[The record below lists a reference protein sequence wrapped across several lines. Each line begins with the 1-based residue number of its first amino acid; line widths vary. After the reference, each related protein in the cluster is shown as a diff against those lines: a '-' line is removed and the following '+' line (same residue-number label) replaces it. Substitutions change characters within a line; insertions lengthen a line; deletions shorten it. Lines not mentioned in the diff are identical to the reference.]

1 MRRVHVLG
9 STGSIGRTAEQVLEE
24 LVATHE
30 VVGLSA
36 GKDASRI
43 AAQAER
49 WRPRAVALADAQ
61 AASGVRSQLDAL
73 GVRLFAGP
81 GAAAEMVAT
90 IPSDVVLNG
99 ISGAAGLAA
108 SFAAIRRG
116 ATLALANKESMVMAG
131 PLLVREAARSGAT
144 LLPVDSEHNAI
155 FQCLGD
161 ECLDGVRRLL
171 LTASG
176 GPFRETPA
184 HELDRVTPAQAL
196 RHPTWNMGDKI
207 TIDSA
212 TLMNKALEVVEARWL
227 FGISVEKIAVLVHP
241 QSIVHSIVEFE
252 DGCML
257 AQLGVP
263 DMAVPIRFALA
274 FPKRATTHRSYFDI
288 ARFRTLTF
296 EEPDVA
302 RFPALLLGFEAA
314 RRGGTA
320 GAVLNAAN
328 EVAVAAFLAGKL
340 PFPRIASAVAATLER
355 VPHVADPDLEQVLAA
370 DRAARTEAA
379 GCCS

>member
-1 MRRVHVLG
+1 
-9 STGSIGRTAEQVLEE
+9 
-24 LVATHE
+24 
-30 VVGLSA
+30 
-36 GKDASRI
+36 
-43 AAQAER
+43 
-49 WRPRAVALADAQ
+49 
-61 AASGVRSQLDAL
+61 
-73 GVRLFAGP
+73 
-81 GAAAEMVAT
+81 
-90 IPSDVVLNG
+90 
-99 ISGAAGLAA
+99 
-108 SFAAIRRG
+108 
-116 ATLALANKESMVMAG
+116 
-131 PLLVREAARSGAT
+131 
-144 LLPVDSEHNAI
+144 
-155 FQCLGD
+155 
-161 ECLDGVRRLL
+161 VRRLL

-184 HELDRVTPAQAL
+184 QDLERVTPAQAL

-274 FPKRATTHRSYFDI
+274 FPRRAVTKRSYFDI

-379 GCCS
+379 ECCS

>member
-1 MRRVHVLG
+1 MRRVHVRG

-24 LVATHE
+24 LVATQE

-36 GKDASRI
+36 GKDAQRI
-43 AAQAER
+43 VAQAER
-49 WRPRAVALADAQ
+49 WRPRAVALADAE

-90 IPSDVVLNG
+90 IPADVVLNG

-108 SFAAIRRG
+108 SFASIRRG

-161 ECLDGVRRLL
+161 ECLHGLRRLL

-176 GPFRETPA
+176 GPFPGAPA
-184 HELDRVTPAQAL
+184 QDLERVTPGQAL

-212 TLMNKALEVVEARWL
+212 TLMNKALEVGEARWL
-227 FGISVEKIAVLVHP
+227 FGIAVEK
-241 QSIVHSIVEFE
+241 
-252 DGCML
+252 
-257 AQLGVP
+257 
-263 DMAVPIRFALA
+263 
-274 FPKRATTHRSYFDI
+274 
-288 ARFRTLTF
+288 
-296 EEPDVA
+296 
-302 RFPALLLGFEAA
+302 
-314 RRGGTA
+314 
-320 GAVLNAAN
+320 
-328 EVAVAAFLAGKL
+328 VAV
-340 PFPRIASAVAATLER
+340 
-355 VPHVADPDLEQVLAA
+355 
-370 DRAARTEAA
+370 
-379 GCCS
+379 

>member
-43 AAQAER
+43 VAQAER

-184 HELDRVTPAQAL
+184 NELERVTPAQAL

-212 TLMNKALEVVEARWL
+212 TLMNKAL
-227 FGISVEKIAVLVHP
+227 
-241 QSIVHSIVEFE
+241 
-252 DGCML
+252 
-257 AQLGVP
+257 
-263 DMAVPIRFALA
+263 
-274 FPKRATTHRSYFDI
+274 
-288 ARFRTLTF
+288 
-296 EEPDVA
+296 
-302 RFPALLLGFEAA
+302 
-314 RRGGTA
+314 
-320 GAVLNAAN
+320 
-328 EVAVAAFLAGKL
+328 
-340 PFPRIASAVAATLER
+340 
-355 VPHVADPDLEQVLAA
+355 
-370 DRAARTEAA
+370 
-379 GCCS
+379 

>member
-24 LVATHE
+24 LVGTHQ
-30 VVGLSA
+30 VAGLSV
-36 GKDASRI
+36 GKDVVRLL
-43 AAQAER
+43 AQAER
-49 WRPRAVALADAQ
+49 WHPRAVAVADAR
-61 AASGVRSQLDAL
+61 AAEEVRARLESL
-73 GVRLFAGP
+73 GIRVFVGP
-81 GAAAEMVAT
+81 DAAAAMVTTVPA
-90 IPSDVVLNG
+90 DVVLNG
-99 ISGAAGLAA
+99 ISGAVGLAA

-116 ATLALANKESMVMAG
+116 STLALANKESMVMAG

-176 GPFRETPA
+176 GPFRSTPA
-184 HELDRVTPAQAL
+184 KELEHVTPEQAL
-196 RHPTWNMGDKI
+196 RHPTWNMGGKI

-212 TLMNKALEVVEARWL
+212 TLMNKALEVIEARWL
-227 FGISVEKIAVLVHP
+227 FGIPADRIAVLVHP

-274 FPKRATTHRSYFDI
+274 FPKRATTRRSYFDLE
-288 ARFRTLTF
+288 RFKTLTF
-296 EEPDVA
+296 EAPDHE
-302 RFPALLLGFEAA
+302 RFPALALGFEAA
-314 RRGGTA
+314 RRGGNA

-328 EVAVAAFLAGKL
+328 EVAVAAFLAGTL
-340 PFPRIASAVAATLER
+340 PFNRISSVVAATLER
-355 VPHVADPDLEQVLAA
+355 VPHVADPDLDQVLAA

-379 GCCS
+379 ACCS

>member
-1 MRRVHVLG
+1 
-9 STGSIGRTAEQVLEE
+9 
-24 LVATHE
+24 
-30 VVGLSA
+30 
-36 GKDASRI
+36 
-43 AAQAER
+43 
-49 WRPRAVALADAQ
+49 
-61 AASGVRSQLDAL
+61 
-73 GVRLFAGP
+73 
-81 GAAAEMVAT
+81 
-90 IPSDVVLNG
+90 
-99 ISGAAGLAA
+99 
-108 SFAAIRRG
+108 
-116 ATLALANKESMVMAG
+116 
-131 PLLVREAARSGAT
+131 
-144 LLPVDSEHNAI
+144 
-155 FQCLGD
+155 
-161 ECLDGVRRLL
+161 
-171 LTASG
+171 
-176 GPFRETPA
+176 
-184 HELDRVTPAQAL
+184 
-196 RHPTWNMGDKI
+196 
-207 TIDSA
+207 
-212 TLMNKALEVVEARWL
+212 MNKALEVVEARWL

-241 QSIVHSIVEFE
+241 QSIVHSIVEFQ

-288 ARFRTLTF
+288 ARFPVLTF

-328 EVAVAAFLAGKL
+328 EVAVAAFLAGNL

-379 GCCS
+379 ACCS